1 MSDIITSMNVEGTS
15 KSVYNNY
22 NKSSLNKFSKKVKP
36 LEVRIKKFENL
47 NLSSIDKKL
56 LSNKN

>member
-1 MSDIITSMNVEGTS
+1 MSDIITSMNAEGTS
-15 KSVYNNY
+15 KSVYNN

-36 LEVRIKKFENL
+36 LEVRVKKLENL

-56 LSNKN
+56 SSNKN